1 MNKFTQLNH
10 RYCLKEAAKELGIS
24 QGNFILALRRKGFL
38 QQKRG
43 ELLPSNEMIK
53 KGLMHIQ
60 HVPFEVGPVQHF
72 HKKVLITNAG
82 MNFLWGVAREAV

>member
-24 QGNFILALRRKGFL
+24 QGNFILALHRKGFL

-53 KGLMHIQ
+53 KGLMSIQ
-60 HVPFEVGPVQHF
+60 HVPFFVGPVKHYY
-72 HKKVLITNAG
+72 KKVLITNAG
-82 MNFLWGVAREAV
+82 MNFLWGVAREAS